1 MKPQEPVTVPSD
13 TAAPLQEEPGA
24 TETALLEQVLDREN
38 LLRALKRVKAN
49 RGAPG
54 IDGMT
59 VMELPTYLLEAWP
72 AIREALCAGT
82 YRPQAVRRVEIP
94 KPGGGV
100 RLLGIPT
107 ALDRLIQ
114 QALAQVLGP
123 LFDPSFSD
131 HSYGFR
137 PGRSAPQAVQ
147 AARGFIQ
154 GGRRFV
160 VDVDLARFFDRV
172 NHDLLMARVARKVKD
187 KRVLKLVRA
196 YLEAGVMLEGVCVR
210 TEEGTP
216 QGGPLSP
223 LLANILLDDLDR
235 ELERRG
241 HAFCRYA
248 DDCNIYVRS
257 RRAGERVMESVKRFL
272 QERLRLVVNEEKS
285 AVDRP
290 WKRKFLG
297 FSFTHGK
304 DTTRIRVAGPSLA
317 RAKRRIRQLTWRWKG
332 QSKDRTLADLNAYL
346 RGWGTYF
353 ALSQAPRPLSDLDE
367 WVRRRLR
374 AIVWHQWKKPKARAR
389 HMIRLGIPA
398 NQAWEWAHSGKKA
411 WRMSGSPPLQ
421 RTLDNAYW
429 RAQGL
434 VSLKELQR
442 ARYS

>member
-1 MKPQEPVTVPSD
+1 VKPQGTDEVPSD

-59 VMELPTYLLEAWP
+59 VMELPKYLLEAWP
-72 AIREALCAGT
+72 AIRKALRAGT

-137 PGRSAPQAVQ
+137 PGRSAHQAVQ
-147 AARGFIQ
+147 AARAFIQ
-154 GGRRFV
+154 EGRRFV

-172 NHDLLMARVARKVKD
+172 NHDILMARVARKVKD

-196 YLEAGVMLEGVCVR
+196 YLESGVMVDGVQVR

-223 LLANILLDDLDR
+223 LLANILLDDLDK
-235 ELERRG
+235 ELEGRG

-304 DTTRIRVAGPSLA
+304 DTTRIRVATLSLA
-317 RAKRRIRQLTWRWKG
+317 RAKSRIRQLTWRWRG
-332 QSKDRTLADLNAYL
+332 QSMERTLTALNAYL
-346 RGWGTYF
+346 RGWGNYF
-353 ALSQAPRPLSDLDE
+353 SLSQAPRPLGDLDE

-389 HMIRLGIPA
+389 NMIRLGIPA
-398 NQAWEWAHSGKKA
+398 DKAWEWAYSGKKA
-411 WRMSGSPPLQ
+411 WRMSGSAPLQ